1 MRDEQPV
8 LAAAL
13 RHSIGAGAVF
23 LLFLGLVMFLPAGDI
38 RWAKGWLMIVV
49 FVALTVPSVVY
60 MWRANPQIFPA
71 RSRIHE
77 GTKGWDK
84 ALLIVLLPLLL
95 AIYPVAALDDG
106 RFHWSRVPVWLVV
119 VGYVLFIGS
128 WWLIMWVEKVNRFAE
143 PGVRVHAGQHVIDS
157 GPYAIVRHPMYMAT
171 VPFAV
176 GTALA
181 LGSYWALVPAALV
194 IPVLVART
202 VMEDRT
208 LREELTGY
216 KAYAG
221 RVRYR
226 LFPGVW

>member
-1 MRDEQPV
+1 MRDEHPA

-13 RHSIGAGAVF
+13 RQSGVAGVLF
-23 LLFLGLVMFLPAGDI
+23 LLFLGAVMFFPAGNI
-38 RWAKGWLMIVV
+38 RWAKGWLMIAV
-49 FVALTVPSVVY
+49 FVALTVPSVMY
-60 MWRANPQIFPA
+60 MWRANPHIFAA
-71 RSRIHE
+71 RSGIHE

-95 AIYPVAALDDG
+95 AIYPVAAFDDG
-106 RFHWSRVPVWLVV
+106 RYHWSRVPIWLVV
-119 VGYVLFIGS
+119 LGYVVLIAS
-128 WWLIMWVEKVNRFAE
+128 WWLIMWVEKVNMFAE
-143 PGVRVHAGQHVIDS
+143 PGVRVHAGQHVIDT

-202 VMEDRT
+202 AMEDRT

-226 LFPGVW
+226 LVPGVW